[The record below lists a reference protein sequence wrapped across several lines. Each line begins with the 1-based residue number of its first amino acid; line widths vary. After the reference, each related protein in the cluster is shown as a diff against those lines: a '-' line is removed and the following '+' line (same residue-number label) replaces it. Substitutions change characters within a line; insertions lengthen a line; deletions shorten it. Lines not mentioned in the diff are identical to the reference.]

1 MFHSFV
7 WYNTQMGYGSVIKKI
22 RLLNNMSTR
31 QFGELV
37 GFSYSY
43 VAQLE
48 KEISYKGKS
57 RLSPSIDILKQICEK
72 SGYSFRQ
79 FLEEAGYI
87 EPQN

>member
-1 MFHSFV
+1 
-7 WYNTQMGYGSVIKKI
+7 MGYGNVLKKI
-22 RLLNNMSTR
+22 RVSKKMSTR

-48 KEISYKGKS
+48 KEISYRGKK
-57 RLSPSIDILKQICEK
+57 RLSPSIDILKQICDK

-87 EPQN
+87 DPLN